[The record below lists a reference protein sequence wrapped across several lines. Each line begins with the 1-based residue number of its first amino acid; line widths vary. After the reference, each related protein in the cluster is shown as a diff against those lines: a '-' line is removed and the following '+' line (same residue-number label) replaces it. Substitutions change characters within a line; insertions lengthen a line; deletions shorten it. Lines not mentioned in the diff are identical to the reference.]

1 MKYYQLKDRAT
12 DNYGMIKWPNLD
24 PKQSFLNGKQLPE
37 NLPSLV
43 FEVDYPDLNAIPH
56 FIDGGIP
63 IVSTVF
69 GNVLNAAGVNNFQ
82 LFPAVVVNS
91 TTGESRDDY
100 YAFNILG
107 LLQAA
112 DMDASDSTLIMQGDS
127 SSNGIPLA
135 MFHKFA
141 YKRKKSWQHSTFSF
155 G

>member
-1 MKYYQLKDRAT
+1 M
-12 DNYGMIKWPNLD
+12 
-24 PKQSFLNGKQLPE
+24 
-37 NLPSLV
+37 
-43 FEVDYPDLNAIPH
+43 
-56 FIDGGIP
+56 
-63 IVSTVF
+63 
-69 GNVLNAAGVNNFQ
+69 VLNAAGVNNFQ